1 MWERDIGKTF
11 HDSMWGISRCATG
24 PGLGKPHG
32 RGPPGWLETKW
43 NNHETWS
50 RIICWLFCLLNVFTP
65 CLWLFR
71 FEFMAIWAGYF
82 EWIAHRCSQV
92 GHDLGIG
99 RLEFGFRLAGGT
111 PTDYGSIGR
120 AQQRVMTCSQSSW
133 LFTGIKK
140 LLMQLTCV
148 CVGGM
153 VAVSF
158 AATTLASDFWIFW
171 DFKSIVW
178 WMKYDEI
185 WAARLRF
192 TDGLWP
198 CLLLFLAGGFWMVL
212 DREEASRLRISAQVH
227 PRIPKSKLLVFPG
240 TWCCISNGPATWG
253 VSDWIRFHAKI
264 DVSMNWIDVDSRW
277 VKPHPHGTRV
287 LSAKRVIQVRR
298 VLLRPGSFVS
308 KR

>member
-1 MWERDIGKTF
+1 
-11 HDSMWGISRCATG
+11 MWGISRCATG

-43 NNHETWS
+43 SNHETWS

-120 AQQRVMTCSQSSW
+120 AQHRVMTCSQSSW

-140 LLMQLTCV
+140 FLMQLTCVTCV

-171 DFKSIVW
+171 DFKSIIVHCLVR
-178 WMKYDEI
+178 MKYDEI
-185 WAARLRF
+185 WAARHTEVYGWSL
-192 TDGLWP
+192 TLSSA
-198 CLLLFLAGGFWMVL
+198 LLGRRVL
-212 DREEASRLRISAQVH
+212 DGFGEEASRLRISAQVH